1 MARSPTSAPSRL
13 SDFFKDARG
22 VFNAFTL
29 VALWAGLTLVT
40 SPMVCRMVGWKE
52 LSRDETGALTLLY
65 CIAALGDTL
74 LGVYLNKLPGTVNL
88 DTGGGDATVAAGTGA
103 TAETTAPASP
113 PTPPESE

>member
-1 MARSPTSAPSRL
+1 MTRPPAAAPSRL

-22 VFNAFTL
+22 VFNAFTT

-40 SPMVCRMVGWKE
+40 GPMVCRLVGWKE
-52 LSRDETGALTLLY
+52 LNRDEIAALTLLY

-88 DTGGGDATVAAGTGA
+88 DTGGGDATLAAGTGA
-103 TAETTAPASP
+103 TAETIAPASP